1 MTYSELTLHFDIK
14 PTPHQSFRRGR
25 NGIAYTPKKILDFKK
40 EISYSA
46 MSQVE
51 DGFEIIRA
59 GTPIIVEYLHYCF
72 EFTKSTALKRRI
84 LGMPKTTKPD
94 LLDNLNKAF
103 IDALEGTIFEQ
114 DQNII
119 EVKDL
124 RKFYGKSNYIEIKL
138 LY

>member
-1 MTYSELTLHFDIK
+1 MTYSELTLHFDIR

-40 EISYSA
+40 SIAYSA

-59 GTPIIVEYLHYCF
+59 GTPIIVEHLHYCF
-72 EFTKSTALKRRI
+72 AFTKSTALKRRI
-84 LGMPKTTKPD
+84 IGMPKATKPD

-114 DQNII
+114 DQNIV
-119 EVKDL
+119 EVRDL
-124 RKFYGKSNYIEIKL
+124 RKFYGESDYIEIKL

>member
-1 MTYSELTLHFDIK
+1 MYSELTLRFNLK

-25 NGIAYTPKKILDFKK
+25 NGVAYTPKKILDFKK
-40 EISYSA
+40 DIAWELSNQLNS
-46 MSQVE
+46 
-51 DGFEIIRA
+51 DFEIIKA

-72 EFTKSTALKRRI
+72 EFPKSTALKRRI
-84 LGMPKTTKPD
+84 EGLQKTTKPD

-103 IDALEGTIFEQ
+103 IDALEGIVFEQ
-114 DQNII
+114 DQNIV

-124 RKFYGKSNYIEIKL
+124 RKFYGESNYIEIKL

>member
-1 MTYSELTLHFDIK
+1 MYSELTLRFNLK

-25 NGIAYTPKKILDFKK
+25 NGVAYTPKKILDFKK
-40 EISYSA
+40 DVAWELSNQLNS
-46 MSQVE
+46 
-51 DGFEIIRA
+51 DFEIIKA

-72 EFTKSTALKRRI
+72 EFPKSTALKRRI
-84 LGMPKTTKPD
+84 EGLQKTTKPD

-103 IDALEGTIFEQ
+103 IDALEGIVFEQ
-114 DQNII
+114 DQNIV

-124 RKFYGKSNYIEIKL
+124 RKFYGESNYIEIKL

>member
-25 NGIAYTPKKILDFKK
+25 NGIAYTPKKILDFKR
-40 EISYSA
+40 EVAYSA
-46 MSQVE
+46 EAQVG
-51 DGFEIIRA
+51 DDFEIIRA
-59 GTPIIVEYLHYCF
+59 GTPIKVKYLHYCF
-72 EFTKSTALKRRI
+72 KFNKSTTLKRRI
-84 LGMPKTTKPD
+84 IGMPKATKPD

-114 DQNII
+114 DQNIV
-119 EVKDL
+119 EVRDL
-124 RKFYGKSNYIEIKL
+124 RKFYGESDYIEIKL

>member
-1 MTYSELTLHFDIK
+1 MYSELTLHFNLK

-25 NGIAYTPKKILDFKK
+25 NGVAYTPKKILDFKK
-40 EISYSA
+40 DVAWELSNQLNS
-46 MSQVE
+46 
-51 DGFEIIRA
+51 DFEIIKA

-72 EFTKSTALKRRI
+72 EFPKSTALKRRI
-84 LGMPKTTKPD
+84 EGLQKTTKPD

-103 IDALEGTIFEQ
+103 IDALEGIVFEQ
-114 DQNII
+114 DQNIV

-124 RKFYGKSNYIEIKL
+124 KKFYGESNYIKIKL

>member
-1 MTYSELTLHFDIK
+1 MTYSELTLRFNLK

-40 EISYSA
+40 AIAYSA

-72 EFTKSTALKRRI
+72 KFPKSTALKRRI
-84 LGMPKTTKPD
+84 EGTAKVTKPD

-103 IDALEGTIFEQ
+103 IDALEGIVFEQ
-114 DQNII
+114 DQNIV

-124 RKFYGKSNYIEIKL
+124 KKFYGESDYIEIKL

>member
-1 MTYSELTLHFDIK
+1 MYSELTLRFNLK

-25 NGIAYTPKKILDFKK
+25 NGVAYTPKKILDFKK
-40 EISYSA
+40 DVAWELSNQLNS
-46 MSQVE
+46 
-51 DGFEIIRA
+51 DFEIIKA

-72 EFTKSTALKRRI
+72 EFPKSTALKRRI
-84 LGMPKTTKPD
+84 EGLQKTTKPD

-103 IDALEGTIFEQ
+103 IDALEGIVFEQ
-114 DQNII
+114 DQNIV

-124 RKFYGKSNYIEIKL
+124 RKFYGESNYIKIKL

>member
-1 MTYSELTLHFDIK
+1 MYSELTLHFDLT

-40 EISYSA
+40 NVSWELSNQLPDDY
-46 MSQVE
+46 Q
-51 DGFEIIRA
+51 IIRA

-72 EFTKSTALKRRI
+72 EFPKSTSLKRRI
-84 LGMPKTTKPD
+84 EGTQKVTKPD

-103 IDALEGTIFEQ
+103 IDALEGIVFEQ
-114 DQNII
+114 DQNIV
-119 EVKDL
+119 EVRDL
-124 RKFYGKSNYIEIKL
+124 RKFYGQSNYIKIKL

>member
-1 MTYSELTLHFDIK
+1 MTYSELTLHFDIR

-40 EISYSA
+40 DIAHIA

-59 GTPIIVEYLHYCF
+59 GTPIIVEHLHYCF
-72 EFTKSTALKRRI
+72 AFTKSTTLKRRI
-84 LGMPKTTKPD
+84 VGMPKATKPD

-114 DQNII
+114 DQNIV
-119 EVKDL
+119 EVRDL
-124 RKFYGKSNYIEIKL
+124 RKFYGESDYIEIKL

>member
-1 MTYSELTLHFDIK
+1 MYSEWTLRFNLK

-25 NGIAYTPKKILDFKK
+25 NGVAYTPKKILDFKK
-40 EISYSA
+40 DVAWELSNQLNS
-46 MSQVE
+46 
-51 DGFEIIRA
+51 DFEIIKA

-72 EFTKSTALKRRI
+72 EFPKSTALKRRI
-84 LGMPKTTKPD
+84 EGLQKTTKPD

-103 IDALEGTIFEQ
+103 IDALEGIVFEQ
-114 DQNII
+114 DQNIV

-124 RKFYGKSNYIEIKL
+124 KKFYGESNYIKIKL

>member
-1 MTYSELTLHFDIK
+1 MYSELTLHFNLK

-25 NGIAYTPKKILDFKK
+25 NGVAYTPKKILDFKK
-40 EISYSA
+40 DVAWELSNQLNS
-46 MSQVE
+46 
-51 DGFEIIRA
+51 DFEIIKA

-72 EFTKSTALKRRI
+72 EFPKSTALKRRI
-84 LGMPKTTKPD
+84 EGLQKTTKPD

-103 IDALEGTIFEQ
+103 IDALEGIVFEQ
-114 DQNII
+114 DQNIV

-124 RKFYGKSNYIEIKL
+124 RKFYGESNYIKIKL

>member
-1 MTYSELTLHFDIK
+1 MYSELTLRFNLK

-25 NGIAYTPKKILDFKK
+25 NGVAYTPKKILDFKK
-40 EISYSA
+40 DVAWELSNQLNS
-46 MSQVE
+46 
-51 DGFEIIRA
+51 DFEIIKA

-72 EFTKSTALKRRI
+72 EFPKSTALKRRI
-84 LGMPKTTKPD
+84 EGLQKTTKPD

-103 IDALEGTIFEQ
+103 IDALEGIVFEQ
-114 DQNII
+114 DQNIV

-124 RKFYGKSNYIEIKL
+124 KKFYGERNYIEIKL

>member
-1 MTYSELTLHFDIK
+1 MTYSELTLHFDIR

-40 EISYSA
+40 DIAQIA

-59 GTPIIVEYLHYCF
+59 GTPIIVEHLHYCF
-72 EFTKSTALKRRI
+72 AFTKSTALKRRI
-84 LGMPKTTKPD
+84 IGMPKATKPD

-114 DQNII
+114 DQNIV

-124 RKFYGKSNYIEIKL
+124 KKFYGESDYIEIKL

>member
-1 MTYSELTLHFDIK
+1 MYSELTLRFNLK

-25 NGIAYTPKKILDFKK
+25 NGVAYTPKKILDFKK
-40 EISYSA
+40 DVAWELSNQLNS
-46 MSQVE
+46 
-51 DGFEIIRA
+51 DFEIIKA

-72 EFTKSTALKRRI
+72 EFPKSTALKSRI
-84 LGMPKTTKPD
+84 EGLQKTTKPD

-103 IDALEGTIFEQ
+103 IDALEGIVFEQ
-114 DQNII
+114 DQNIV

-124 RKFYGKSNYIEIKL
+124 KKFYGERNYIEIKL

>member
-1 MTYSELTLHFDIK
+1 MYSELTLRFDLK

-25 NGIAYTPKKILDFKK
+25 NGVAYTPKKILDFKK
-40 EISYSA
+40 DVAWELSNQLNS
-46 MSQVE
+46 
-51 DGFEIIRA
+51 DFEIIKA

-72 EFTKSTALKRRI
+72 EFPKSTALKRRI
-84 LGMPKTTKPD
+84 EGLQKTTKPD

-103 IDALEGTIFEQ
+103 IDALEGIVFEQ
-114 DQNII
+114 DQNIV

-124 RKFYGKSNYIEIKL
+124 KKFYGESNYIEIKL

>member
-1 MTYSELTLHFDIK
+1 MTYSELTLHFDIR

-40 EISYSA
+40 VIAYSA

-51 DGFEIIRA
+51 DEFEIIRA
-59 GTPIIVEYLHYCF
+59 GTPIIVEHLHYCF
-72 EFTKSTALKRRI
+72 AFTKSTALKRRI
-84 LGMPKTTKPD
+84 IGMPKATKPD

-114 DQNII
+114 DQNIV
-119 EVKDL
+119 EVRDL
-124 RKFYGKSNYIEIKL
+124 RKFYGESDYIEIKL

>member
-40 EISYSA
+40 AIAYSA

-59 GTPIIVEYLHYCF
+59 GTPIIVEHLHYCF
-72 EFTKSTALKRRI
+72 AFTKSTALKRRI
-84 LGMPKTTKPD
+84 IGMPKATKPD

-103 IDALEGTIFEQ
+103 IDALEGAIFEQ
-114 DQNII
+114 DQNIV
-119 EVKDL
+119 EVRDL
-124 RKFYGKSNYIEIKL
+124 RKFYGESDYIEIKL

>member
-1 MTYSELTLHFDIK
+1 MYSELTLRFNLK

-25 NGIAYTPKKILDFKK
+25 NGVAYTPKKILDFKK
-40 EISYSA
+40 DVAWELSNQLNS
-46 MSQVE
+46 
-51 DGFEIIRA
+51 DFEIIKA

-72 EFTKSTALKRRI
+72 EFPKSTALKRRI
-84 LGMPKTTKPD
+84 EGLQKTTKPD

-103 IDALEGTIFEQ
+103 IDALEGIVFEQ
-114 DQNII
+114 DQNIV

-124 RKFYGKSNYIEIKL
+124 KKFYGESNYIKIKL